1 MLAKLTQSMVVVLS
15 LSSAAV
21 FASEQTAADT
31 AKLTQQQAVE
41 NIERI
46 DVTGSVPLLFY
57 KDEMKKAEL
66 DFYDA
71 FNALND
77 NKKYAI
83 TCRLEQRQ
91 LSRIKYRVCYPQYVL
106 NKMAQ
111 ETQDILSSGGAY
123 PTLKQIE
130 FAVKDERAES
140 MLYVEELVKKNPAL
154 LDKLIAL
161 NEKKSQYEEKRAI
174 AYPDND

>member
-1 MLAKLTQSMVVVLS
+1 MLTKLTQSMVVILS

-21 FASEQTAADT
+21 FASEQTAADN
-31 AKLTQQQAVE
+31 AKQTQQQAGE

-91 LSRIKYRVCYPQYVL
+91 LSRMK
-106 NKMAQ
+106 
-111 ETQDILSSGGAY
+111 
-123 PTLKQIE
+123 
-130 FAVKDERAES
+130 
-140 MLYVEELVKKNPAL
+140 
-154 LDKLIAL
+154 
-161 NEKKSQYEEKRAI
+161 
-174 AYPDND
+174 